1 MRRVY
6 FDHVATTPV
15 HPQVMEAMLPYF
27 RDIFGNPQSLHDFG
41 EEARRAVEEAR
52 GQVADLI
59 GARREEIVF
68 TSCGTESDNM
78 ALKGV
83 ALAHQKKG
91 KHIITSQIEHHAIM
105 HSARTLEKWGFDV
118 TYLPVDGC
126 GFVDPQDVEKAIT
139 QETTLVSITHASN
152 EIGTIEPI
160 AEIGKITREKEVYF
174 HIDAVQTTGQI
185 PVDVNELGV
194 DLLSLAAQ
202 GFYGPKGAG
211 ALYVRKGVRVIPLMD
226 GGIQEGGKRAGTEN
240 VPAIVGLGKAAELA
254 KEEMAE
260 RIQHLEPLR
269 DKLMKGLVERIDKVL
284 ITGHPQK
291 RLPGHVSVCVKFIE
305 GESMLMFLNMQ
316 GVAASSGSTCT
327 SKALKASHVL
337 AAIGIPAADAQ
348 GSLLFTLGRDNQ
360 EEDVDYVL
368 EVLPPIVQRLR
379 DMSPLYHKK

>member
-59 GARREEIVF
+59 GAQPQEIIF

-139 QETTLVSITHASN
+139 KETTLVSLTHASN

-160 AEIGKITREKEVYF
+160 AEIGKITREKRVYF
-174 HIDAVQTTGQI
+174 HIDAVQTAGQI

-202 GFYGPKGAG
+202 GFYGPKGVG
-211 ALYVRKGVRVIPLMD
+211 ALYIRKGVRVVPLMD
-226 GGIQEGGKRAGTEN
+226 GGIQESGKRAGTEN

-254 KEEMAE
+254 KKEMAE

-269 DKLMKGLVERIDKVL
+269 DKLMKGLVEKIDEVL
-284 ITGHPQK
+284 ITGHLQR
-291 RLPGHVSVCVKFIE
+291 RLPGHVSVCVRFIE

-348 GSLLFTLGRDNQ
+348 GSLLFTLGQDSQ

-379 DMSPLYHKK
+379 EMSPLYHKK